1 MAEEF
6 EHIPVLAG
14 EVLEHLVFPERSP
27 LRLIDGTVGGGGH
40 SALLLEKYPNLELLG
55 IDRDDAAL
63 AKARERLAFADGR
76 VRLVRG
82 NYSELAARAAEAG
95 WEKVDG
101 ILLDI
106 GVSSPQLDQPERGFS
121 WRADG
126 PLDMRMDRRSI
137 LTASRLLNTAPEA
150 ELERIL
156 REYGEVAKSR
166 KLAAA
171 IVTQRVIRPFAMTSD
186 FVSLCDE
193 VLGKSRPGQLP
204 APTLPFQAL
213 RIAVNDELGE
223 LERALPAAVK
233 LLNRGGRIAVISFH
247 SLEDRIVKNFFRD
260 EAASCVCPPGLPVC
274 VCGKVST
281 LKIITRKALTAGPDE
296 LERNRRS
303 ACAKLRVAE
312 KITE

>member
-1 MAEEF
+1 M
-6 EHIPVLAG
+6 
-14 EVLEHLVFPERSP
+14 
-27 LRLIDGTVGGGGH
+27 
-40 SALLLEKYPNLELLG
+40 
-55 IDRDDAAL
+55 
-63 AKARERLAFADGR
+63 
-76 VRLVRG
+76 RG

>member
-1 MAEEF
+1 MF
-6 EHIPVLAG
+6 G
-14 EVLEHLVFPERSP
+14 RS
-27 LRLIDGTVGGGGH
+27 
-40 SALLLEKYPNLELLG
+40 KYPNLELLG

-63 AKARERLAFADGR
+63 AKARERLAFAGGR

-223 LERALPAAVK
+223 LRRALEGGLR
-233 LLNRGGRIAVISFH
+233 LLRPGGRLAVITFE
-247 SLEDRIVKNFFRD
+247 SLSDRETKRFFQAHCGRE
-260 EAASCVCPPGLPVC
+260 EALQQGGSAWRGETPRTEWVL
-274 VCGKVST
+274 
-281 LKIITRKALTAGPDE
+281 RKAVTARPEE
-296 LERNRRS
+296 LAANPRARS
-303 ACAKLRVAE
+303 AKLRAVRKAE
-312 KITE
+312 G

>member
-14 EVLEHLVFPERSP
+14 EGLEHLVFPERSS

-63 AKARERLAFADGR
+63 AKARERLAFAGGR

>member
-14 EVLEHLVFPERSP
+14 EVLEHLVFPERSS

-63 AKARERLAFADGR
+63 AKARERLAFAGGR

-281 LKIITRKALTAGPDE
+281 LKIITRKALTARPDE